1 MQQGGPGGP
10 GGQPQ
15 SGQPQGQPGGQQQ
28 NIFYQ
33 IANGEIPSKTVYE
46 NDSFRAVLDKEPA
59 TEGHTLIIPKEQV
72 QITPQFTPE
81 MNAALADAVK
91 TVSEKLLR
99 GLGADGTT
107 VFVANGAVAGQ
118 NAPHTLIHVIPRG
131 EADDVGL
138 RPSPRDITDE
148 AYEEAK
154 TRLMQALGVQSQQAQ
169 QRPSQP
175 SPQKSSQQ
183 APPQSRPE
191 TQDRSPQSQD
201 SDVDLDAVQDRF
213 T

>member
-1 MQQGGPGGP
+1 MQQGSP
-10 GGQPQ
+10 
-15 SGQPQGQPGGQQQ
+15 SGQPGQGQQQ

-59 TEGHTLIIPKEQV
+59 TEGHTLILPKERV

-81 MNAALADAVK
+81 MNAGLADAVK

-107 VFVANGAVAGQ
+107 VFIANGAVAGQ
-118 NAPHTLIHVIPRG
+118 NAPHTLIHVIPRR
-131 EADDVGL
+131 ETDDVGL
-138 RPSPRDITDE
+138 RPTPTQITDE
-148 AYEEAK
+148 AYNEAK
-154 TRLMQALGVQSQQAQ
+154 NRLMDALGVAQQQAQ
-169 QRPSQP
+169 PQRGRQGRPEAAKDQRP
-175 SPQKSSQQ
+175 
-183 APPQSRPE
+183 
-191 TQDRSPQSQD
+191 QDTGND
-201 SDVDLDAVQDRF
+201 DDVDLDAVQDRF